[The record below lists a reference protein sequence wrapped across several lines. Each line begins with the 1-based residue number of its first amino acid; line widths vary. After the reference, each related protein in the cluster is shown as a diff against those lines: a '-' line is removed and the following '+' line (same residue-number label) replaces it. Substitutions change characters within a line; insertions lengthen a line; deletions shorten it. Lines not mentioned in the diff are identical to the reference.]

1 MKTKFKNYRT
11 LSTQD
16 KKRLA
21 QRNEE
26 IYKKRLEGQTF
37 DSIAHEYGISR
48 ERVRQVHAHLN
59 HRYKRSIT

>member
-1 MKTKFKNYRT
+1 MNTKFKHYRT
-11 LSTQD
+11 LSPD
-16 KKRLA
+16 EKKRLA

-37 DSIAHEYGISR
+37 DSIAQEYGISR

-59 HRYKRSIT
+59 HRYERSKT